1 MMSMEEKLDWITSR
15 IFPEG
20 NDFFGQQK
28 SAIFTDKSI
37 NIVAGPG
44 TGKTTVLIA
53 KCALLLMNQENNK
66 GICLITHTNV
76 AVDEIKEGLRRI
88 GISNIEYPNF
98 IGTIQEFFKMF
109 FSRKAFHLIHGEK
122 DFRVLDDDVYQE
134 KFNDKFQRV
143 KPERYTVNS
152 PNAKNKKPK
161 LLIED
166 NLSYSFESMANE
178 FYKDEFESSI
188 VSLFSEGLLNNNQ
201 CLELAH
207 WYISKYKP
215 AIQLAIRNR
224 FSYVML
230 DEAQD
235 TGQLQY
241 EMLNTLFADSE
252 VVFQKYGDPYQSLYS
267 IYDGN
272 YDAWIPSEEST
283 GYEEISET
291 SRFGSTIADLVKT
304 VCIEDYQTFTSLGLV
319 DSFPPYFIIYED
331 ENDLITQ
338 YKKLLR
344 KCESQ
349 SDSFIESKKKDAIL
363 SVMHRDLEGVF
374 KSYTKP
380 AMKNKENEGQVMK
393 TYNMIL
399 SIMAQELDL
408 SVNNLKREI
417 DSKISSKVAISKYI
431 RTFFEID
438 ITIEEL
444 VTDFNNILSILSE
457 GNKNEFLKT
466 NIEEQ
471 LEYFQM
477 IIETAESNLSHEES
491 NQIKIGTIHSAKG
504 ETHRSTLLMMDT
516 VFKNFSE
523 KTEYQMLNLLEEY
536 LIGNYISLDSISDE
550 IVKNETIKSL
560 KLAYVALSRPTHL
573 VVIGIP
579 KRLIVDDDTIIT
591 KLSDNGW
598 IKYEN

>member
-393 TYNMIL
+393 TFNMIL